1 MKLIGNVLW
10 VLLGGFWMA
19 LGWLFCAVLLAIT
32 IIGLPFARQCLKM
45 ARFTLWPFGYTTI
58 QSPDASSLGCL
69 GNVLWFIPGLFL
81 AFGYAVSGVLLCV
94 TIIGIPFGI
103 QSFKFVPLALFPFG
117 KEVISQDELG
127 DRLRRPAN
135 VAPSHAPPPPSGR
148 PLPPPG

>member
-1 MKLIGNVLW
+1 MRLVGNVLW
-10 VLLGGFWMA
+10 LLLGGIWMA
-19 LGWLFCAVLLAIT
+19 LGWLLWAGLLAIT

-58 QSPDASSLGCL
+58 QSPNASSLGCL

-117 KEVISQDELG
+117 EEVISRDELA
-127 DRLRRPAN
+127 DRLRRPAY
-135 VAPSHAPPPPSGR
+135 VAPTQSPPPPGR
-148 PLPPPG
+148 PLPPPS